1 MGEEAAAGGKS
12 TTKAVDRTTQKNVP
26 VAKDGAKEAADFAT
40 RLKGAESKMIQ
51 AKDANQKIM
60 GVAQKL
66 SADLHRATVF
76 VNNKV
81 GAAPGVAHPTKKLAP
96 ESNKVEAPT
105 LAESNAALFG
115 TKKQSL
121 GEASDLKMV
130 GPLAKLASA
139 VEADAKHDIWSK
151 EIKADKLSQKVK
163 KEAGKIVADLLSE
176 EVELGEASILHDMTA
191 KTKTV
196 TLSPLDS
203 EKMTLASSQALEK
216 VAKKEH
222 QAQVTAESQTRLL
235 AEKFTALKKDL
246 SKHASQLGSTH
257 ELAEG
262 QTWVQNDVSLLNE
275 MTTEAQRI
283 AEVEKLK

>member
-81 GAAPGVAHPTKKLAP
+81 GAPGVAHKLAP

-139 VEADAKHDIWSK
+139 VEA
-151 EIKADKLSQKVK
+151 
-163 KEAGKIVADLLSE
+163 G
-176 EVELGEASILHDMTA
+176 
-191 KTKTV
+191 
-196 TLSPLDS
+196 
-203 EKMTLASSQALEK
+203 
-216 VAKKEH
+216 
-222 QAQVTAESQTRLL
+222 
-235 AEKFTALKKDL
+235 
-246 SKHASQLGSTH
+246 
-257 ELAEG
+257 
-262 QTWVQNDVSLLNE
+262 
-275 MTTEAQRI
+275 
-283 AEVEKLK
+283 